1 MKTKMKRFY
10 IFLLLS
16 EIVCFLVLFLFYP
29 YTIQMQEGESLFLFT
44 KEFVGG
50 VISRPQ
56 GICFLIVDFLEQYF
70 SAAWVGAIVYSL
82 VITLSQWFLFMS
94 LCNLGKQNLYWLAF
108 LPPLA
113 VVPFSFPFLEMQMNF
128 MFFSL
133 LLYVFTAIKPRV
145 WRCVYALLLPVPAF
159 CLVTWYEAAML
170 FAVFAAV
177 ELLCRKDRVL
187 AAVMVAALAFS
198 FVVPRLWSDF
208 VDFVPF
214 NRRPFMG
221 IEGYFSWKIFAAY
234 LIACLA
240 VAIPAKASLKGW
252 IGCVASPLIIAGFAA
267 VMLTDVDL
275 LFGERTNKLSLLAD
289 QKDWEGIIAEVPYDE
304 TVRSKILTSYV
315 LLAMSAT
322 ENLPQVLFSYQINTP
337 EAFLFRHDQRTFY
350 TNFNRQFYDN
360 IGIWDEAFHQ
370 AFEYGVNQR
379 ENECFRAMRFKT
391 DYALNSGDLGV
402 ARFYLW
408 LLGKSCN
415 NGSFVRERTY
425 RLAALERSKTKPKLP
440 PYRSDTFVGAYP
452 MASEMFRLFERNIK
466 NKKLLDYVFCSLLLN
481 KEVEK
486 FGVIFSRFN
495 LYKDG
500 EMPRAYSE
508 ALTALA
514 SRDPRAR
521 SIEGYNPD
529 LDKYFADFVSRA
541 KQKQGLGEYANTYWY
556 YLFFRQVDKG
566 EDNANSN

>member
-16 EIVCFLVLFLFYP
+16 EIVCFLVLFLVYP
-29 YTIQMQEGESLFLFT
+29 YTIQIREGEDLFLLT
-44 KEFVGG
+44 KEFVTG

-56 GICFLIVDFLEQYF
+56 GFCFLIVDFLEQYF
-70 SAAWVGAIVYSL
+70 SVAWAGALVYSL
-82 VITLSQWFLFMS
+82 VITLAQWLLFLA
-94 LCNLGKQNLYWLAF
+94 LRNLGKQNLYWLAF
-108 LPPLA
+108 FPPLA
-113 VVPFSFPFLEMQMNF
+113 IVPFSFPFFDMQMNF

-145 WRCVYALLLPVPAF
+145 WRCVYAMLLPIPAF

-177 ELLCRKDRVL
+177 ELLCRKDRVM
-187 AAVMVAALAFS
+187 AAVMVAALAFG
-198 FVVPRLWSDF
+198 FVVPRLWSGF

-214 NRRPFMG
+214 DRCPLTG
-221 IEGYFSWKIFAAY
+221 IETYFSWKCFAAY
-234 LIACLA
+234 FVACLA
-240 VAIPAKASLKGW
+240 VAIPAKLKLKGW
-252 IGCVASPLIIAGFAA
+252 IGCIVAPLIIAGFAA
-267 VMLTDVDL
+267 IMLTSEDL
-275 LFGERTNKLSLLAD
+275 LFGEKTNKLSLLAD
-289 QKDWEGIIAEVPYDE
+289 QKDWYGIITEVPYDDAAGS
-304 TVRSKILTSYV
+304 VVLTKYV

-322 ENLPQVLFSYQINTP
+322 ENLPQALFSYQVNTP
-337 EAFLFRHDQRTFY
+337 EAFLFRHDKRNFY
-350 TNFNRQFYDN
+350 MNFNRQFYDN

-379 ENECFRAMRFKT
+379 ENDCFRAMRFKT

-402 ARFYLW
+402 ARFYLN

-415 NGSFVRERTY
+415 NASFVRERKN
-425 RLAALERSKTKPKLP
+425 RLAALERAKNKTKLP

-452 MASEMFRLFERNIK
+452 MASEMIRLFERNTK
-466 NKKLLDYVFCSLLLN
+466 SRKLLDYLLCSLLLN

-486 FGVIFSRFN
+486 FGMVFSRFN

-500 EMPRAYSE
+500 EVPRTYSE
-508 ALTALA
+508 ALTALV

-521 SIEGYNPD
+521 SIKGYNPD
-529 LDKYFADFVSRA
+529 LDKYFADFVSKA
-541 KQKQGLGEYANTYWY
+541 KQKQALGEYANTYWY
-556 YLFFRQVDKG
+556 YLYFRRVDKA
-566 EDNANSN
+566 ENNTNSN